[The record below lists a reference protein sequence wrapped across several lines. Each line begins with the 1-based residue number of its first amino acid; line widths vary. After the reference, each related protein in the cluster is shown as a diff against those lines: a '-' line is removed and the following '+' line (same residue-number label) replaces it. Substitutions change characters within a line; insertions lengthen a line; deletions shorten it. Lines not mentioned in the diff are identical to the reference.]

1 MKLNI
6 TPESCWYKDACS
18 ESGTTDCTIYC
29 IRFGQMKHMIETSNL
44 PRKFCYPT
52 KLVPESRDLKAFQ
65 ELNEIRLDIVNFVMN
80 GENLYIQSAN
90 SGNGKTSWASKL
102 LLRYFDRVWDNN
114 CYNERGR
121 FVSVPELLMSIKLAP
136 YKDQTI
142 TTELNK
148 LKSLDIVIWDDIG
161 GTTANQ
167 NELDLLFSIIS
178 YRIANGL
185 TNIFTGHLDYEDLAQ
200 KVGSR
205 LADSIYN
212 NSIVVQFKG
221 VDRRAQQ

>member
-1 MKLNI
+1 
-6 TPESCWYKDACS
+6 
-18 ESGTTDCTIYC
+18 
-29 IRFGQMKHMIETSNL
+29 
-44 PRKFCYPT
+44 
-52 KLVPESRDLKAFQ
+52 
-65 ELNEIRLDIVNFVMN
+65 
-80 GENLYIQSAN
+80 
-90 SGNGKTSWASKL
+90 
-102 LLRYFDRVWDNN
+102 
-114 CYNERGR
+114 
-121 FVSVPELLMSIKLAP
+121 MSIKLAP

-200 KVGSR
+200 KVGNR